1 MAKIA
6 VDNHTDPG
14 PAGIDMIQRVKRRF
28 RLILS
33 SILCL
38 SAQVL
43 ATAQEPIQLP
53 RVDKVSIRSNQAW
66 EDTEPSVMHFSGD
79 FNLTAADWFVSADSA
94 TLYGNLD
101 DPETV
106 VLQGAPATFRVRA
119 VHDQAEETVSGDARQ
134 ITYLRR
140 LQVVRLEREARLH
153 WGDTVIRGAEIEYDL
168 ETDRF
173 RASGPEGISL
183 LMPHV
188 D

>member
-1 MAKIA
+1 M
-6 VDNHTDPG
+6 
-14 PAGIDMIQRVKRRF
+14 

-43 ATAQEPIQLP
+43 AFAEEPVQLP
-53 RVDKVSIRSNQAW
+53 QVDKISIRSNQAW
-66 EDTEPSVMHFSGD
+66 EDTEPDIIHFRGD
-79 FNLTAADWFVSADSA
+79 FSLTAADWFVSADSA

-106 VLQGAPATFRVRA
+106 ILTGEPALFRVLATHGRG
-119 VHDQAEETVSGDARQ
+119 DETVAGDARQ

-140 LQVVRLEREARLH
+140 LQVVRLEQDAQLS
-153 WGDTVIRGAEIEYDL
+153 WGDSVIRGGEIEYEI

-173 RASGPEGISL
+173 RARGSGGVSL
-183 LMPHV
+183 SLPPV
-188 D
+188 E